1 MRLSGTKATAIHQ
14 YRGLGSQLWDLAGVR
29 PSLDLPFA
37 DEKSLVDAT
46 TGSNLVDFT
55 RASSGTYV
63 GSDGLIKTATTNLLL
78 QSEDF
83 STTWL
88 GTDAVTTNTAD
99 SPFGELSA
107 DTLTYNSVGS
117 NRYQNVTTASSTT
130 YTFSVWMRAV
140 TGTFELKLSRTNAIS
155 WTGATVSD
163 PITLTTEWQR
173 YSLTFTTGASDT
185 ASGLVIG
192 DEGLTAYNLPATGS
206 IYAWGA
212 QLEKGTYAGD
222 YAKTEGSAAST
233 ARTAAYLPDGN
244 GNFVSAGDLLLE
256 GAGTNLLL
264 RSEEFDNATVWTPS
278 NGTVSPNTDT
288 APDGTLSADKFIP
301 DAASNTFKEL
311 QQNASVTTGTVYTF
325 SQFVKAAG
333 YRYIQLVG
341 NGSIFGTFAVNFDLQ
356 NGVETSFAAGTSTV
370 VNRGIQA
377 YGNGWYRVFASVTCI
392 STASGRMAVN
402 VIPAE
407 DSVRGVN
414 WSSDGSSGVLFW
426 GAQLEANPY
435 PTSYIPTTG
444 STATRA
450 ADVSTSA
457 ATFGNSWYEQSEG
470 TFFVR
475 TQAQNDSVIIVADD
489 GGFSNRKPQLAVGAA
504 SAMDTAYVASNSVV
518 AYLSNSNTANTV
530 FNGAVVYKVDDYA
543 AVINGGTVISDTA
556 GALPSNCT
564 ALRIGAFFNGGNPM
578 DGTLRRLTY
587 WPQRLSNDTLQT
599 ITT

>member
-1 MRLSGTKATAIHQ
+1 
-14 YRGLGSQLWDLAGVR
+14 
-29 PSLDLPFA
+29 
-37 DEKSLVDAT
+37 
-46 TGSNLVDFT
+46 
-55 RASSGTYV
+55 
-63 GSDGLIKTATTNLLL
+63 
-78 QSEDF
+78 
-83 STTWL
+83 
-88 GTDAVTTNTAD
+88 
-99 SPFGELSA
+99 
-107 DTLTYNSVGS
+107 
-117 NRYQNVTTASSTT
+117 
-130 YTFSVWMRAV
+130 
-140 TGTFELKLSRTNAIS
+140 
-155 WTGATVSD
+155 
-163 PITLTTEWQR
+163 
-173 YSLTFTTGASDT
+173 
-185 ASGLVIG
+185 
-192 DEGLTAYNLPATGS
+192 
-206 IYAWGA
+206 
-212 QLEKGTYAGD
+212 
-222 YAKTEGSAAST
+222 
-233 ARTAAYLPDGN
+233 
-244 GNFVSAGDLLLE
+244 VSAGDLLLE

-264 RSEEFDNATVWTPS
+264 RSEEFDSATVWTPS

-426 GAQLEANPY
+426 GAQLEASSY
-435 PTSYIPTTG
+435 ATSYIPTSG

-470 TFFVR
+470 TVFFHSQNYSTLSDTTLYCFDDGATNQANQVDTRIGSGIFYRARVR
-475 TQAQNDSVIIVADD
+475 SNAVSVADID
-489 GGFSNRKPQLAVGAA
+489 PGSPFDLGSPIKLAHAVKENDFAAARSGLNAVTDSSGAMPLTDLTNLKLNRRGTSNVQG
-504 SAMDTAYVASNSVV
+504 
-518 AYLSNSNTANTV
+518 
-530 FNGAVVYKVDDYA
+530 
-543 AVINGGTVISDTA
+543 
-556 GALPSNCT
+556 
-564 ALRIGAFFNGGNPM
+564 RIFI
-578 DGTLRRLTY
+578 RRITY
-587 WPQRLSNDTLQT
+587 WPTRLSNDTLQT